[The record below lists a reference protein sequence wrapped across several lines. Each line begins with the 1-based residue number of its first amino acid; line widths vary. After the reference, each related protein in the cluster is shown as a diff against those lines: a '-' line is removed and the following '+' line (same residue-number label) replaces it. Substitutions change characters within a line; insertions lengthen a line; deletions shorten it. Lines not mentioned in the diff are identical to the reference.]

1 MKKVAFLPILAG
13 SVFGIIAPLLV
24 YFGNPANMGMCAA
37 CFTRDISGSLGLH
50 SVEVAQ
56 YMRPEII
63 AVVFG
68 SLISALLFKTF
79 NPRAG
84 SSPITRFF
92 LGIFTMIGA
101 LVFLGCPWRALLRIS
116 AGDLSALA
124 GIAGLIVGV
133 FVGIFFLKRG
143 FSLGRATSSSKINAF
158 IFPTFMFVCL
168 ALLIYSIQ
176 VEKPLLLFSTSGVGF
191 AHAPIIISLCAGLI
205 VGVLFQKSKFCS
217 ISGISNVVFLKD
229 TSLLQGIIA
238 LVLFAFIMNVFLGYF
253 HLGFTGQPI
262 AHNDVVWNFLGMLLA
277 GSAMTLAGGCP
288 GRQLVLSGEGDGD
301 AAVFIMG
308 AIVGAALAHNFSL
321 ASSPAGI
328 GANAPVAVVLGLVFI
343 IILGI
348 FSKVKN

>member
-1 MKKVAFLPILAG
+1 MKEIAFLPILAG

-50 SVEVAQ
+50 SAAVAQ

-68 SLISALLFKTF
+68 SLISALLFKGF

-92 LGIFTMIGA
+92 LGVFTMIGA

-124 GIAGLIVGV
+124 GIVGLIVGV

-143 FSLGRATSSSKINAF
+143 FSLGRSYSISKVNAF
-158 IFPTFMFVCL
+158 IFPLFMLVCL

-176 VEKPLLLFSTSGVGF
+176 VEPLLLFSTSGVGF
-191 AHAPIIISLCAGLI
+191 AHAPIAISLCAGLI
-205 VGVLFQKSKFCS
+205 IGILFQRSKFCS
-217 ISGISNVVFLKD
+217 ISGISNVIFLKD
-229 TSLLQGIIA
+229 TSILQGIIA
-238 LVLFAFIMNVFLGYF
+238 LVFFAFITNMFLGYF

-277 GSAMTLAGGCP
+277 GSAMTLAGGV
-288 GRQLVLSGEGDGD
+288 RV
-301 AAVFIMG
+301 
-308 AIVGAALAHNFSL
+308 
-321 ASSPAGI
+321 
-328 GANAPVAVVLGLVFI
+328 
-343 IILGI
+343 
-348 FSKVKN
+348 